1 MPSLVFINRTT
12 MTLINNNQIKKVRR
26 KFKICVCFSIII
38 CKTLVKSKENFI
50 GFIYYFIFDDMAFIF
65 KMLKKDTTREDIIN
79 ALLAEYPDATQEA
92 AAESVDELV
101 EQLRKAELLS

>member
-1 MPSLVFINRTT
+1 MKLKYNFVINQVAGETVAVSVGDNDGRF
-12 MTLINNNQIKKVRR
+12 NGYIKLNE
-26 KFKICVCFSIII
+26 
-38 CKTLVKSKENFI
+38 T
-50 GFIYYFIFDDMAFIF
+50 GAFIF